1 MSTRTPSKYQLN
13 KWINLIWESH
23 DMICSCSHATAHL
36 LEQLGSK
43 QEEIKLNNT
52 TYKQLQKCL
61 TTTEDSTVLGEDGF
75 GPGDL
80 DALFAADD
88 FGTEEDNTG

>member
-1 MSTRTPSKYQLN
+1 
-13 KWINLIWESH
+13 
-23 DMICSCSHATAHL
+23 MICSCSHATAHL
-36 LEQLGSK
+36 LEQIGSK

-61 TTTEDSTVLGEDGF
+61 TTTEDSTVLGDDGF